1 MKTLVGVASLAV
13 VAAVV
18 VLIGFG
24 RASSPLAV
32 AVADAATRCPDG
44 FTVTVHGLAGG
55 AQPTSSLSASCVLDL
70 GIPAGT
76 AGATGAAGTPGT
88 TGPPGLSG
96 YTLRSTSVKSGKS
109 NSSDRRNRLLDH
121 LVARAMCPA
130 GKSAIGGGAR
140 TTVKSSKSNSNERF
154 AITTSEPTPDGNG
167 WVAEASNLNLSKS
180 NINRSHD
187 PGITLLTVTAICV
200 TMA

>member
-13 VAAVV
+13 VAVVV
-18 VLIGFG
+18 VLVGFG

-96 YTLRSTSVKSGKS
+96 YTLKATSVKSGKS
-109 NSSDRRNRLLDH
+109 NADNRVRGQE
-121 LVARAMCPA
+121 LVAVAMCPA
-130 GKSAIGGGAR
+130 GKTAIGGGAR
-140 TTVKSSKSNSNERF
+140 TSVKSGKSNTSDRF
-154 AITTSEPTPDGNG
+154 AITTSEPTADGHG
-167 WVAEASNLNLSKS
+167 WVVETANLNFSKS
-180 NINRSHD
+180 NINRSSD
-187 PGITLLTVTAICV
+187 PTATLTVTAICV
-200 TMA
+200 AMP